1 MNVALKHFWLSGSW
15 VRPPVY
21 ETVEVT
27 DQVRSIDL
35 VGSRAT
41 FIRIVT
47 DSVRSI
53 DQYARVASFVRSLYD
68 LSRSSDRVEGLT
80 TFIRLLYDVTRSS
93 DRCESIAS
101 FVRTLIDSSKTIDLF
116 ERIGAF
122 YRSLHDAAK
131 VYDAY
136 ESILSLVRT
145 LYDEAKTLDR
155 VESVVTFVRSLY
167 DEARLYDA
175 VESISAFIRAFIDS
189 FKAVDSLESL
199 RGLVRSLYDVSRVDE
214 KYECVAS
221 FTRSLYDASKVY
233 DRYEALS
240 LFFRSLYDVS
250 RASDSV
256 ESILTFV
263 RSLYDVSRASDR
275 LESVSSLVRVLYDVS
290 KVFEYAE
297 REVYAVPRPGP
308 SYTLRYG
315 LTYEQWAEEKAKRI
329 IKCLKKFYASDVPI
343 DLQVLAEEIYRERL
357 RGVSKLSWMPVH
369 GRFTDFKPSAFIK
382 NFLTYLVDKLVEDGY
397 ITYGWLVETYDKA
410 RVFDQMFAVS
420 RVRIYGIGIRIKVV
434 EVLDG
439 VRVLD
444 KGVEVLPQEVKVI
457 RYPLHVYVE
466 IRDTIRASEISDG
479 VEASAKPPETRITY
493 SRRVLR
499 MPSLDYL
506 RDLCTWKR
514 R

>member
-15 VRPPVY
+15 GRPPIH

-27 DQVRSIDL
+27 DQVRSVDL

-47 DSVRSI
+47 DSVRPI
-53 DQYARVASFVRSLYD
+53 DQYARIASFVRSLYD

-80 TFIRLLYDVTRSS
+80 TFIRLLYDVTKSS

-116 ERIGAF
+116 ERTGAF
-122 YRSLHDAAK
+122 YRSLHDEAK
-131 VYDAY
+131 AYDAY
-136 ESILSLVRT
+136 ESILSLVMT
-145 LYDEAKTLDR
+145 LHDEAKTLDS
-155 VESVVTFVRSLY
+155 VESVITFVRSLY
-167 DEARLYDA
+167 DEARLSDT
-175 VESISAFIRAFIDS
+175 VESVSAFIRAFIDS

-199 RGLVRSLYDVSRVDE
+199 RGLVRSLYDVSR
-214 KYECVAS
+214 
-221 FTRSLYDASKVY
+221 T
-233 DRYEALS
+233 
-240 LFFRSLYDVS
+240 
-250 RASDSV
+250 SDSV

-315 LTYEQWAEEKAKRI
+315 LTYEQWADEKAKRI
-329 IKCLKKFYASDVPI
+329 IRCLKKFYASNVPV
-343 DLQVLAEEIYRERL
+343 DLQVMAEEIYRERL

-397 ITYGWLVETYDKA
+397 IMYGWLVEAYDKA
-410 RVFDQMFAVS
+410 RVLDQIFGVS

-444 KGVEVLPQEVKVI
+444 KGVEILPQEVKVI

-479 VEASAKPPETRITY
+479 VETSAKPPETRITY

-499 MPSLDYL
+499 IPPLDYL